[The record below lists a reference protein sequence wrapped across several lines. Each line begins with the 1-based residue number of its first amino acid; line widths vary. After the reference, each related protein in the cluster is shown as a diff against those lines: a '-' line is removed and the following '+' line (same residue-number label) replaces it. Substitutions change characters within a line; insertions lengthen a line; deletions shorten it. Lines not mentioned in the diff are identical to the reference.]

1 MGIFPGAK
9 SNSAGDQPV
18 AKVTAL
24 TTALKSGAL
33 AEPTGR
39 YSAILKE
46 RMEWMCASL
55 LEINAKSL

>member
-1 MGIFPGAK
+1 MVMAVAVSFSVDMGIFPGAK
-9 SNSAGDQPV
+9 SNSAGDHPV

-24 TTALKSGAL
+24 TTALKRGAL

-46 RMEWMCASL
+46 
-55 LEINAKSL
+55 